1 MTQDDISF
9 SIEKVMR
16 PVVNI
21 QENDTLYTCI
31 SRMIGERRNSLVVIN
46 EEGVTTGTVNALDI
60 ISAILPEYLEDDLV
74 AARFADQALFKESV
88 EQAKDKQ
95 IKEFMSSD
103 FPKIQVNGSALEA
116 ASMAVRFG
124 QGRIVVVDESDKPVG
139 VITRTELKQL
149 IGAFLGIE
157 DTPTQ

>member
-1 MTQDDISF
+1 MTQSDASF

-46 EEGVTTGTVNALDI
+46 NDGVTTGTVNALDI
-60 ISAILPEYLEDDLV
+60 ISAILPKYLEDDLV
-74 AARFADQALFKESV
+74 AARFADEKLFKESV
-88 EQAKDKQ
+88 EQARDKE
-95 IKEFMSSD
+95 IKEFMNSD
-103 FPKIQVNGSALEA
+103 FPKIQVDGGALEA

-124 QGRIVVVDESDKPVG
+124 QGRIVVVDEADKPVG